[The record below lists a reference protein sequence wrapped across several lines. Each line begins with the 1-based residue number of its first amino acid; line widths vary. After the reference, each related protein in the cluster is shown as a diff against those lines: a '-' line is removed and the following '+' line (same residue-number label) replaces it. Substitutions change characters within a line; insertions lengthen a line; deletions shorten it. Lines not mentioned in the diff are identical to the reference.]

1 MNQTEQRIGG
11 LLAPAAAAFGCA
23 LWGVEYLSAGKR
35 SRLRVYIDKPG
46 GVSIGDCE
54 KVSREAGDIL
64 DLESPIEQGYDLEVS
79 SPGLDRI
86 LFNAEQ
92 YADSIGETIEVRLNF
107 PLEGRRRF
115 VGLLSAVKDAQV
127 SLRIEDAEYL
137 LPLENVQRARVIPR
151 FD

>member
-35 SRLRVYIDKPG
+35 SRLRVYIDKPS

-115 VGLLSAVKDAQV
+115 VGLLSAVEDAQV

-137 LPLENVQRARVIPR
+137 LPLENVQRARVVPR